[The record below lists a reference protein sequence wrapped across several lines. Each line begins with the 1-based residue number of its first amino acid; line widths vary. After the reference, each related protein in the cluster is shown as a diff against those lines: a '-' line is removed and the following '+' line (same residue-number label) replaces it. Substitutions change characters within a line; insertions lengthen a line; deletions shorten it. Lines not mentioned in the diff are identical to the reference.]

1 MPMSLGYK
9 AQTKHCT
16 NGQSM
21 TERPS
26 TLCWNVIREYSQKIV
41 VFQIMLTV
49 LPSYRVAVIK
59 PRKTL
64 CVSSEANLGSKYG
77 KVRS

>member
-1 MPMSLGYK
+1 MPISLGYK

-16 NGQSM
+16 DGQSM

-26 TLCWNVIREYSQKIV
+26 TFWWNVIREYSQKIV

-49 LPSYRVAVIK
+49 LPSYIAVIK